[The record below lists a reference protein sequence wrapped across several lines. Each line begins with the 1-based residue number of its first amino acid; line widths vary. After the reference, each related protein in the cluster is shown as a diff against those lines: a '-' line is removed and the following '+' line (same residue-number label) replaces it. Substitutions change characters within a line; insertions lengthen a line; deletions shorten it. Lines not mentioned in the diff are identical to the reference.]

1 MANRYLVVVPVNK
14 EAYLKGFNSMEKATA
29 IIHEKIGSMIKEN
42 SVDCFD
48 RQMTMFSVHARKKSS
63 LQVNERA
70 TYYATLPSAEDDI
83 FGMAVIIG
91 KADDTI
97 VGLTEK
103 DALKVMNDINNLRVS

>member
-14 EAYLKGFNSMEKATA
+14 EVYLKGFNSMEKAAA
-29 IIHEKIGSMIKEN
+29 IIREKIGPMIKEDR
-42 SVDCFD
+42 VDCFD

-70 TYYATLPSAEDDI
+70 TYCAALPSAEDDI
-83 FGMAVIIG
+83 YGMAVIIG
-91 KADDTI
+91 KSDDTI

-103 DALKVMNDINNLRVS
+103 EALKIKDEINNLRVS